1 MQKIDTKDIP
11 STTQIV
17 QAWVNG
23 KEEWRVYVNMEM
35 KKTFDSKELAVQYCD
50 SERKY
55 DKR

>member
-50 SERKY
+50 SERNGEN
-55 DKR
+55 

>member
-35 KKTFDSKELAVQYCD
+35 KKKFDSQELAVQYCD
-50 SERKY
+50 SERNGEN
-55 DKR
+55 